1 MKKNPAF
8 ILMTILIFLAASMLS
23 PAGAISLSD
32 LPLKRGSGGAV
43 VFVVQKKL
51 NELGFFNFRPTG
63 YFGDMTRDAVMS
75 FQRKNSLKANGI
87 VDAETYSA
95 IFSKNALRAGAS
107 SVIKRKIGPRIITN
121 PSKRGEL
128 MEWSEVLTYLTIGK
142 EARVYDFYTGY
153 EYSIVRVGGENHADV
168 VPASD
173 EDYKMFLKTFG
184 GSHTWEKRPVVITV
198 DGHDI
203 AASVFGAL
211 TRKESNSSFID
222 GTLCFYFHNSTS
234 DIGGLTDSEHIT
246 NIYMASKGIGSAK

>member
-1 MKKNPAF
+1 MKKVPALIIF
-8 ILMTILIFLAASMLS
+8 TVLILLTASLLT
-23 PAGAISLSD
+23 PVGAISLSD
-32 LPLKRGSGGAV
+32 LPLKRGSGGAA

-51 NELGFFNFRPTG
+51 NELGYFNFRPTG

-75 FQRKNSLKANGI
+75 FQRKNSLKANGV

-95 IFSKNALRAGAS
+95 IFSKTAVRAGAS
-107 SVIKRKIGPRIITN
+107 SVIKRKTGPRTITN
-121 PSKRGEL
+121 PAKKGEL
-128 MEWSEVLTYLTIGK
+128 MEWSEVLKILTIGK
-142 EARVYDFYTGY
+142 EVLVYDFYTGY
-153 EYSIVRVGGENHADV
+153 EYKIVRVGGENHADV
-168 VPASD
+168 VPASA

-184 GSHTWEKRPVVITV
+184 GSHTWEKRPVVVTV

-211 TRKESNSSFID
+211 SRKESNSSFID